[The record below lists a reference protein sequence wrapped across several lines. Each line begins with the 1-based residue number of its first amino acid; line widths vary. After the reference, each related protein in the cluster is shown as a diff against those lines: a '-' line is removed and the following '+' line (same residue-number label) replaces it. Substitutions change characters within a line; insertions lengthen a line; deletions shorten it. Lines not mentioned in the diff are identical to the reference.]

1 MIIKQISTF
10 MENTTG
16 RLADI
21 TGLLAK
27 AGINLR
33 AISIADTADFGILR
47 MVADQP
53 DEAVRLLKEAG
64 FTSRETDVIGV
75 EVPDHPG
82 ELARIM
88 ALFRD
93 QGVSIE
99 YPIPLH
105 LARTQGRQGSNRAQG
120 RRYQRRTGDAG
131 ETRVRDDSIVLVPT
145 SIAVR
150 RRRDQAGPFFCVTPV
165 PRGRLADKPI
175 RKFVLS

>member
-21 TGLLAK
+21 TALLAD

-33 AISIADTADFGILR
+33 AISIADTTDFGILR

-53 DEAVRLLKEAG
+53 DAAVKLLKDAG

-75 EVPDHPG
+75 EVPDQPG

-88 ALFRD
+88 SLFRD
-93 QGVSIE
+93 EGVSIE
-99 YPIPLH
+99 YLYASLEH
-105 LARTQGRQGSNRAQG
+105 KENKA
-120 RRYQRRTGDAG
+120 
-131 ETRVRDDSIVLVPT
+131 VIVLKVDD
-145 SIAVR
+145 IN
-150 RRRDQAGPFFCVTPV
+150 AG
-165 PRGRLADKPI
+165 LAMLEKHGFATIPS
-175 RKFVLS
+175 F

>member
-21 TGLLAK
+21 TALLAK

-33 AISIADTADFGILR
+33 AISIADTTDFGILR

-53 DEAVRLLKEAG
+53 DAAVKLLKEAG

-93 QGVSIE
+93 EGVSIE
-99 YPIPLH
+99 YLYASLEH
-105 LARTQGRQGSNRAQG
+105 KEDKA
-120 RRYQRRTGDAG
+120 
-131 ETRVRDDSIVLVPT
+131 VIVLKVDD
-145 SIAVR
+145 IE
-150 RRRDQAGPFFCVTPV
+150 AG
-165 PRGRLADKPI
+165 LAMLEKHGFSTIPS
-175 RKFVLS
+175 F

>member
-1 MIIKQISTF
+1 MIIKQISIF

-21 TGLLAK
+21 TSLLAK

-33 AISIADTADFGILR
+33 AISIADTTDFGILR

-53 DEAVRLLKEAG
+53 DEAIRLLKEAG
-64 FTSRETDVIGV
+64 FTARETDVIGV

-93 QGVSIE
+93 AGVGIE
-99 YPIPLH
+99 YLYASLEH
-105 LARTQGRQGSNRAQG
+105 KADQA
-120 RRYQRRTGDAG
+120 
-131 ETRVRDDSIVLVPT
+131 VIVLKVDDLQSGLNMLEKNGFAT
-145 SIAVR
+145 I
-150 RRRDQAGPFFCVTPV
+150 QTF
-165 PRGRLADKPI
+165 
-175 RKFVLS
+175 

>member
-10 MENTTG
+10 MENSTG

-21 TGLLAK
+21 TALLAK

-33 AISIADTADFGILR
+33 AISIADTTDFGILR

-53 DEAVRLLKEAG
+53 DAAVKLLKDAG
-64 FTSRETDVIGV
+64 FTARETDVIGV

-93 QGVSIE
+93 EGVNIE
-99 YPIPLH
+99 YLYASLEH
-105 LARTQGRQGSNRAQG
+105 KEDKA
-120 RRYQRRTGDAG
+120 
-131 ETRVRDDSIVLVPT
+131 VIVLKVDDINAGLAMLEKHGFSTIPT
-145 SIAVR
+145 
-150 RRRDQAGPFFCVTPV
+150 F
-165 PRGRLADKPI
+165 
-175 RKFVLS
+175 